1 MLEGFDL
8 LISLLIVVLGSVV
21 YTTVSFGMGL
31 VIVPVLLLFVDP
43 IAAVVIVDVLIA
55 FVALYVTFEARA
67 ELHIRKTYGLII
79 GSGIA
84 IPIGAFALSVSE
96 PAVLK
101 LVIGATIIGLGI
113 ISLLNINVPLAQNK
127 FTAVI
132 IGFVTYLCITALG
145 VGGPLSAWYAISQK
159 WSVSQTRATLSAYFA
174 IANILALVCYI
185 SLGMLEKETTINIL
199 ILTPGAIIGILVAKP
214 LVKRMKSTTF
224 RYVSIGVIFSG
235 GIALLS
241 RELFNMFS

>member
-101 LVIGATIIGLGI
+101 
-113 ISLLNINVPLAQNK
+113 P
-127 FTAVI
+127 
-132 IGFVTYLCITALG
+132 
-145 VGGPLSAWYAISQK
+145 
-159 WSVSQTRATLSAYFA
+159 R
-174 IANILALVCYI
+174 
-185 SLGMLEKETTINIL
+185 
-199 ILTPGAIIGILVAKP
+199 
-214 LVKRMKSTTF
+214 
-224 RYVSIGVIFSG
+224 
-235 GIALLS
+235 
-241 RELFNMFS
+241 